1 MPATVKGE
9 TTVVSTESCGESG
22 GARASLA
29 SPWATSLQRP
39 AESDRNAP
47 VKQTHD
53 REQFRRHLTEFA
65 EEGRPRHAVI
75 CAAAGQRHLNGSSAC
90 RKGGTHMGRDGTSVP
105 DRACSA
111 NWKGLVA
118 CWNFS
123 ALFGVCF
130 RNQATQH
137 IACGAPICFVQGG
150 EALQCQRPPRSRTR
164 GKTAGNRRSFVE
176 AGGGKDL
183 AEQGLVAINI
193 GGAGEGKTKETGT
206 EGSGGREGEQGPACD
221 AKSGALVLAL
231 VPARSATSIERGN
244 QGGIDSKLRAAPERE
259 SICDDLDA
267 AIIEAIGVDVEVA
280 HKNMAGNNNPS
291 LSAHTGSSTLERE
304 PTGAQDARTGASS
317 AVVTERVDRTAAA
330 TSCSVERQGQ
340 AKPAEQQSTENRRVQ
355 GELVAGRQGGEDP
368 RGGEVGCWRVLSR
381 TAETKSAMAQG
392 QVGARGRGLGQ
403 GIGLAGH
410 NVKQL
415 GEAAQ
420 NVAVMFGSEH
430 SCECREQLEESTV
443 LHGKV
448 LELRSDVLVRSQ
460 GLPRTRTDGVR
471 GATTRKRGGQ
481 GKWSHRCRR
490 EKPARALRDHI
501 EDPAKSLVCQE
512 DVEARSQ
519 VTIGAER
526 RRKCKREQGGHERVA
541 LLATFT
547 LRHEVGDAF
556 IICPHKRRR
565 RAIEQADEGEHGGGL
580 RRVSELGEHGLAA
593 YEVKCT
599 NAINGKDS
607 AAGVSIGL
615 ELEAVGESLS
625 PCRRGQGELVGAGG
639 FINVAAV
646 LLGKCA
652 GNQTAE
658 EVHGRLRLVC
668 AVQRGVQ
675 GRVLKQ
681 WRVGGVGIVEEQTR
695 DVGCKSSGAGGS
707 TSAGA
712 TQIAE
717 QGRRRQSDRCFGE
730 PGQEGRV
737 DRRIWLAGATVR
749 VSQLLESG
757 LVA

>member
-1 MPATVKGE
+1 
-9 TTVVSTESCGESG
+9 
-22 GARASLA
+22 
-29 SPWATSLQRP
+29 
-39 AESDRNAP
+39 
-47 VKQTHD
+47 
-53 REQFRRHLTEFA
+53 
-65 EEGRPRHAVI
+65 
-75 CAAAGQRHLNGSSAC
+75 
-90 RKGGTHMGRDGTSVP
+90 
-105 DRACSA
+105 
-111 NWKGLVA
+111 
-118 CWNFS
+118 
-123 ALFGVCF
+123 
-130 RNQATQH
+130 
-137 IACGAPICFVQGG
+137 
-150 EALQCQRPPRSRTR
+150 
-164 GKTAGNRRSFVE
+164 
-176 AGGGKDL
+176 
-183 AEQGLVAINI
+183 
-193 GGAGEGKTKETGT
+193 
-206 EGSGGREGEQGPACD
+206 
-221 AKSGALVLAL
+221 
-231 VPARSATSIERGN
+231 
-244 QGGIDSKLRAAPERE
+244 
-259 SICDDLDA
+259 
-267 AIIEAIGVDVEVA
+267 
-280 HKNMAGNNNPS
+280 
-291 LSAHTGSSTLERE
+291 
-304 PTGAQDARTGASS
+304 
-317 AVVTERVDRTAAA
+317 
-330 TSCSVERQGQ
+330 
-340 AKPAEQQSTENRRVQ
+340 
-355 GELVAGRQGGEDP
+355 
-368 RGGEVGCWRVLSR
+368 
-381 TAETKSAMAQG
+381 MAQG

-448 LELRSDVLVRSQ
+448 LELRSDVGVTNPSGGPLASMKPNVQ
-460 GLPRTRTDGVR
+460 G
-471 GATTRKRGGQ
+471 
-481 GKWSHRCRR
+481 R
-490 EKPARALRDHI
+490 EQM
-501 EDPAKSLVCQE
+501 VFE

-593 YEVKCT
+593 HEVKCT

-668 AVQRGVQ
+668 AVQRGV
-675 GRVLKQ
+675 
-681 WRVGGVGIVEEQTR
+681 GIVEEQTR